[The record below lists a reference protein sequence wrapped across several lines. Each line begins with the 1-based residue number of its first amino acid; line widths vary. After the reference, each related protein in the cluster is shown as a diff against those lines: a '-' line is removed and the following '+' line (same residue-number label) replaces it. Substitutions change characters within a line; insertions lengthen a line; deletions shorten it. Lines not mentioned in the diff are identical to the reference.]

1 MLAAASG
8 LHEKFLNTNAAQY
21 DKLSV
26 AQKIRIKVL
35 NRPQNL
41 ILDLY
46 LDEDEDNLPPM
57 PLLEDNKEEVKE
69 GKE

>member
-26 AQKIRIKVL
+26 AQKIRIQVL
-35 NRPQNL
+35 YRPQNL